1 MEELYEAVL
10 AKAKN
15 RVKLEKET
23 SLSDGACRLI
33 SIALDLYYAVQSEK
47 GLPPIVTA
55 ECRQE
60 AEARG

>member
-10 AKAKN
+10 AKAKD
-15 RVKLEKET
+15 RVKQEKET
-23 SLSDGACRLI
+23 GLSDGTCRLI

-55 ECRQE
+55 E
-60 AEARG
+60 